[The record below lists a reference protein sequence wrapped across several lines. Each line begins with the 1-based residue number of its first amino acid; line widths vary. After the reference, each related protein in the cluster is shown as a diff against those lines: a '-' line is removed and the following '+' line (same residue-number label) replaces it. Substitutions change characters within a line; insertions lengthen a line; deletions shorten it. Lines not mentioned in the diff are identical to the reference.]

1 MARNGV
7 LAVILAGGEGNRLGL
22 LTERRA
28 KPAIPYAGVYRLI
41 DFPLSN
47 CMHSGISDVWVLQQY
62 QPHSLSDH
70 LSNGRPWDLDRTR
83 GGLRILHPFQGTGE
97 QSGFHEGNADAL
109 YRHKAFIEEFDPE
122 VLLVLSSDH
131 VYKLDYRSVMRR
143 HRETGAAVTMV
154 TTEVP
159 IEEAGRFG
167 TLRVDGDGRVR
178 DFAYKPETPESG
190 LVTTEVFAYDPPKLM
205 EMLDELAE
213 RDDGGE
219 GSALEDFGHGLL
231 PSFVEDGNAYEHRLQ
246 GYWRDVGTVESYW
259 QGHMDLLSP
268 KPPLDLDDPMW
279 PILTEAPQR
288 TPALIAGSSRIVE
301 SLISPGCVVRG
312 RVERSVLAPGVTVE
326 EGAIVRDAVLL
337 HDGVVEAGAEVT
349 RAIVDT
355 DARIGRG
362 CRIGA
367 DGTAHDEAVEAE
379 DIALIGSG
387 AKLPE
392 GTEVPAA
399 GRVEPGSDDGRF
411 TLADE
416 QE

>member
-109 YRHKAFIEEFDPE
+109 YRNKAFIEEFDPD

-131 VYKLDYRSVMRR
+131 VYKLDYRSVIRR
-143 HRETGAAVTMV
+143 HRDTGAAVTMV

-159 IEEAGRFG
+159 TKVAGRFG

-178 DFAYKPETPESG
+178 DFRYKPERPESG
-190 LVTTEVFAYDPPKLM
+190 LVTTEVFAYEPPKLM
-205 EMLDELAE
+205 EALDELAE
-213 RDDGGE
+213 QDGGGE

-231 PSFVEDGNAYEHRLQ
+231 PAFVEGGNAYEHRLQ

-268 KPPLDLDDPMW
+268 KPPLDLDDSMW
-279 PILTEAPQR
+279 PILTDAPQR
-288 TPALIAGSSRIVE
+288 SPALVAGTSRIVE
-301 SLISPGCVVRG
+301 SLVSPGCVVRG

-355 DARIGRG
+355 EARIGRG
-362 CRIGA
+362 CRVGDDGA
-367 DGTAHDEAVEAE
+367 PGDEAVEAE

-387 AKLPE
+387 AKLPD

-399 GRVEPGSDDGRF
+399 GRVRPGSEDARF